1 MGSLADDGEVVEDRF
16 DDQSFDDAPLS
27 DRESNFDEMEL
38 RDCEQLH
45 QPTDQIYSQN
55 NCRIQPALSTIA
67 EESRIEDVPSSEKA
81 SDIIQREQ
89 ESFIRRHACFIPD
102 DPRFNQSRFD
112 KENSWEPSILEHS
125 SFESTDQCK
134 FAESLP
140 VPSVPKLDGDHC
152 LKSHEGYLNTDSNIN
167 VERNDATVH
176 VIEAL
181 IAKATSRKRHN
192 DLAEKFNA
200 LSVIMPEDSSIS
212 VERSIAETTASTNLS
227 VGKIQSVL
235 KGVPPSSSPRTLMKV
250 LDEYKRSRV
259 KARKAG
265 DHPLPPPV
273 ANIEPSLSSCTSHH
287 LPSHK
292 ACNSAGA
299 MVGCPIAGD
308 NLYKT
313 TNVNN
318 PILSEMVA
326 KTCTTVA
333 KPDIGVACKE
343 VKAPC
348 PLFPLRF
355 YKSFVAVDTYVHN
368 YDRRPENIHPRGLL
382 HFTVHALM
390 FLLSFNR
397 EGDGEGSVLYI
408 PQLEVAFGFVAVG
421 DTAISNVDVTN
432 RTDNSVRIRARLSHS
447 GLPFALLD
455 SQILLLDA
463 HRTVP
468 LRIEFSP
475 TQNARFSTYLLIA
488 VEGGG
493 GPQVNYRHVSVR
505 LRSPMP
511 TSNWRSSQTSLV
523 STASTAQQ
531 RGASELQVIIYW
543 GEERTRLRLRCF
555 ENLKGISHLCEG
567 IRFTDAFVGE
577 DSTFCPPEDHPI
589 TKEDVRLFDQ
599 TLRMCT
605 IYVCSPRIRPGPS
618 LISNYSSPF
627 ERSLQPEDTFRERS
641 TYKVAVPDLT
651 LR

>member
-1 MGSLADDGEVVEDRF
+1 MIPLPRKYAPEQRGVSDIREMGSLADDGDVVEDRF

-55 NCRIQPALSTIA
+55 NW
-67 EESRIEDVPSSEKA
+67 
-81 SDIIQREQ
+81 
-89 ESFIRRHACFIPD
+89 
-102 DPRFNQSRFD
+102 FNQSRFE

-125 SFESTDQCK
+125 SFENTDQGK

-140 VPSVPKLDGDHC
+140 VPSVPKLDGDHG
-152 LKSHEGYLNTDSNIN
+152 LKSREGYLNRDSNTS
-167 VERNDATVH
+167 VERNDATVR

-192 DLAEKFNA
+192 DLAEKFNG

-227 VGKIQSVL
+227 VGKIQNVL

-265 DHPLPPPV
+265 DHPLPPPIL
-273 ANIEPSLSSCTSHH
+273 NIEPSLSSCTSRH

-299 MVGCPIAGD
+299 M
-308 NLYKT
+308 
-313 TNVNN
+313 
-318 PILSEMVA
+318 
-326 KTCTTVA
+326 
-333 KPDIGVACKE
+333 KPDIGVACKD

-348 PLFPLRF
+348 
-355 YKSFVAVDTYVHN
+355 
-368 YDRRPENIHPRGLL
+368 
-382 HFTVHALM
+382 
-390 FLLSFNR
+390 
-397 EGDGEGSVLYI
+397 EGE
-408 PQLEVAFGFVAVG
+408 
-421 DTAISNVDVTN
+421 
-432 RTDNSVRIRARLSHS
+432 
-447 GLPFALLD
+447 LLD

-493 GPQVNYRHVSVR
+493 GPQVNYRMPVR
-505 LRSPMP
+505 GLGGTAVVTVKARDDLRISRNGIYILQSSYESTFSFSLTNSGNRRAFSRVVVLCTTESGVLEHIPADIRPSPGIVID
-511 TSNWRSSQTSLV
+511 RSESKERIFSSFMLLIYWFYLSLNV
-523 STASTAQQ
+523 LSYKTFNLSPYGFDLLCRPQIGGLRKTLLSPLRQQ
-531 RGASELQVIIYW
+531 R
-543 GEERTRLRLRCF
+543 F

-567 IRFTDAFVGE
+567 IRFTDTFVGE
-577 DSTFCPPEDHPI
+577 DPTFRPPEDHPI

-605 IYVCSPRIRPGPS
+605 IYVCSPRIRPGSS